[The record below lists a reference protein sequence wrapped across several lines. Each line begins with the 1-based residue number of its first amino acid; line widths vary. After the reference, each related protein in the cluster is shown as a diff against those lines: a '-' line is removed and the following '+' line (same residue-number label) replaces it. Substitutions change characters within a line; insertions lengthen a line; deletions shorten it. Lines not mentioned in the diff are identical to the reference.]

1 MNVMTLARKQAE
13 EVVVST
19 PEVEDAPT
27 ALAHE
32 DIPTR
37 IELDMVSKGQKTDNH
52 RELFAGALDDART
65 VRATAYIPAGMGL
78 ESINLKAKNATV
90 KVLDH
95 GEVRFVWTDKDNN
108 ILVKLFVPASED
120 VEVKSVSLAL

>member
-1 MNVMTLARKQAE
+1 MPNVMTLARKQAE
-13 EVVVST
+13 VVEATEVADT
-19 PEVEDAPT
+19 DDAI
-27 ALAHE
+27 AVE

-37 IELDMVSKGQKTDNH
+37 IELDMVSKGQKSEAH
-52 RELFAGALDDART
+52 REIFAGALDSART

-78 ESINLKAKNATV
+78 ESINLKASNAAV

-95 GEVRFVWTDKDNN
+95 GEVRFVWNDEDEN

-120 VEVKSVSLAL
+120 VTVKTLSLAL

>member
-1 MNVMTLARKQAE
+1 MSVMTLARKQAE
-13 EVVVST
+13 VVEST
-19 PEVEDAPT
+19 EVEVDAPT
-27 ALAHE
+27 AIAHK

-37 IELDMVSKGQKTDNH
+37 LELDMVSKGQKSDNH
-52 RELFAGALDDART
+52 RELFTGALDDARS

-78 ESINLKAKNATV
+78 ESINLKAKQAVV

-95 GEVRFVWTDKDNN
+95 GEVRMVWTDEDNN

-120 VEVKSVSLAL
+120 VDIKSVSLAL

>member
-1 MNVMTLARKQAE
+1 MSVMTLARKQAE
-13 EVVVST
+13 VVEVAT
-19 PEVEDAPT
+19 EVEVDTPT
-27 ALAHE
+27 AIAHE

-37 IELDMVSKGQKTDNH
+37 LELDMVSKGQKSDNH
-52 RELFAGALDDART
+52 RELFTGALDDARS

-78 ESINLKAKNATV
+78 ESINLKAKNSVA

-95 GEVRFVWTDKDNN
+95 GEVRMVWTDEDNN

-120 VEVKSVSLAL
+120 VDIKSVSLAL

>member
-13 EVVVST
+13 VVEST
-19 PEVEDAPT
+19 EVEDVVEAI
-27 ALAHE
+27 AHE

-37 IELDMVSKGQKTDNH
+37 LELDMVSKGQKSDNH
-52 RELFAGALDDART
+52 RELFTGALDDARS

-78 ESINLKAKNATV
+78 ESINLKAKQAVV

-95 GEVRFVWTDKDNN
+95 GEVRMVWTDEDNN

-120 VEVKSVSLAL
+120 VDIKSVSLAL